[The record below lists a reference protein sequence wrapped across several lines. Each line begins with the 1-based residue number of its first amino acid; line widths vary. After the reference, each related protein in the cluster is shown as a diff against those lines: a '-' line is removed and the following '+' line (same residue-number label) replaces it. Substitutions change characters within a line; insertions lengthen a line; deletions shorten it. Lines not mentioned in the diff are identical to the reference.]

1 MSKYCNV
8 IGSIS
13 EASKHIGKHT
23 EAEFRKS
30 LYLSGSILDNETFDM
45 EKYALYYCEQDVRV
59 LAKCVR
65 RFAVILKEQFD
76 LNLFDFISIS
86 SLSKAVQMKE
96 GCFEN
101 CPVVIG
107 ILR

>member
-1 MSKYCNV
+1 M
-8 IGSIS
+8 
-13 EASKHIGKHT
+13 
-23 EAEFRKS
+23 
-30 LYLSGSILDNETFDM
+30 
-45 EKYALYYCEQDVRV
+45 

-65 RFAVILKEQFD
+65 RFAVILKEQFE

-101 CPVVIG
+101 CPVVTG
-107 ILR
+107 VLR

>member
-23 EAEFRKS
+23 YEEFRKS
-30 LYLSGSILDNETFDM
+30 LKLSGSIISNKYKNEEDRTNFTDSFDM

-65 RFAVILKEQFD
+65 RFAVILKE
-76 LNLFDFISIS
+76 
-86 SLSKAVQMKE
+86 
-96 GCFEN
+96 
-101 CPVVIG
+101 
-107 ILR
+107 